1 MVTTSNIF
9 VFFAFLQPNW
19 FLFSASGLPSV
30 MASDKL
36 KSLPEIVHSS
46 VLVVGIALF
55 VFMEYDAL
63 PIINIFDIPTMTS
76 ATTLKRDIVLIS
88 REDIEIL
95 RIDCL

>member
-30 MASDKL
+30 MSANKL
-36 KSLPEIVHSS
+36 KSLPEAVRDA

-55 VFMEYDAL
+55 MFMEYDAL
-63 PIINIFDIPTMTS
+63 PIIDIFNIPTMTGA
-76 ATTLKRDIVLIS
+76 ATLNRDIVLINC
-88 REDIEIL
+88 ENIEIF
-95 RIDCL
+95 RIE